1 MTILITGGTGFIG
14 SYLARELI
22 SSVTDDLY
30 LFDYYINRKRIT
42 DLIDNPKI
50 HIIQGD
56 IACWTDLVPLF
67 KENNFSSIFHFGS
80 LMPPYTEEKLEKAFK
95 INIQGTFNILELA
108 RHFNVSRVIYS
119 SSGAIFGPGVDLPVT
134 EKTIR
139 DPWTMYG
146 VGKAISEILG
156 SYYNKRQNVQ
166 FVALRFPALI
176 GPGRK
181 GEGMTMWANN
191 IIQYPAQSEKATC
204 NVEPDVTVPILY
216 IKDATQLLVS
226 VQNSE
231 RIPHSTYNINGDWLK
246 AEELE
251 SLVKAEI
258 PDAIINYD
266 PDPMLTIQLK
276 SWEMM
281 RGDDSLI
288 KNELGFQPTYNPVE
302 FVRDFICE
310 VREKSY
316 FRI

>member
-1 MTILITGGTGFIG
+1 MKILITGGTGFIG

-22 SSVTDDLY
+22 SSGTDDIY

-42 DLIDNPKI
+42 DLIDNSRI

-56 IACWTDLVPLF
+56 VAYWTDLISLF
-67 KENNFSSIFHFGS
+67 IKNDFGSIFHFGS

-95 INIQGTFNILELA
+95 INIQGTFYILELA
-108 RHFNVSRVIYS
+108 RLFNVPKVIYS
-119 SSGAIFGPGVDLPVT
+119 SSGAIYGPGVDLPVT
-134 EKTIR
+134 ENTIR

-156 SYYNKRQNVQ
+156 SYYDKRQNIQ
-166 FVALRFPALI
+166 FIALRFPALI

-191 IIQYPAQSEKATC
+191 IIQYPAQSKKATC
-204 NVEPDVTVPILY
+204 NVESDVTVPILY
-216 IKDATQLLVS
+216 IKDATRLLTS
-226 VQNSE
+226 LLNLE
-231 RIPHSTYNINGDWLK
+231 RIPHSAYNINGDWLK
-246 AEELE
+246 AEDLE

-258 PDAIINYD
+258 PDAIIDYD

-281 RGDDSLI
+281 KGDDSLI
-288 KNELGFQPTYNPVE
+288 KRELGFQPTYTPE
-302 FVRDFICE
+302 GFVKDFIRE

-316 FRI
+316 FQI

>member
-22 SSVTDDLY
+22 SSVTEDIL
-30 LFDYYINRKRIT
+30 LFDYYINGKRIT

-56 IACWTDLVPLF
+56 ITGWTDLVSLF
-67 KENNFSSIFHFGS
+67 KEHNFSSIFHFGS
-80 LMPPYTEEKLEKAFK
+80 LMPPYTEEELEKAFK

-108 RHFNVSRVIYS
+108 RLFNVSRVVYS
-119 SSGAIFGPGVDLPVT
+119 SSAAIYGPGVDLPVT

-146 VGKAISEILG
+146 VGKALSEILG
-156 SYYNKRQNVQ
+156 SYYSKRQNIE
-166 FVALRFPALI
+166 FVAFRFPALI
-176 GPGRK
+176 GAGRK

-191 IIQYPAQSEKATC
+191 IIQYPAQLEKATC

-216 IKDATQLLVS
+216 IKDATRLLAS
-226 VQNSE
+226 LLNLE
-231 RIPHSTYNINGDWLK
+231 RVP
-246 AEELE
+246 ELE
-251 SLVKAEI
+251 TLVKAEI
-258 PDAIINYD
+258 PEAVINYD

-288 KNELGFQPTYNPVE
+288 RKELGFQPIFTPTE
-302 FVRDFICE
+302 FVSDFIRE